1 MVVNPTGRTEAIR
14 ALKEGDVMFW
24 TSPFIN
30 LSTEMTHLQTSARR
44 LGVKVACT
52 KVLVVAEG
60 EIPEAIIKVER
71 IE

>member
-1 MVVNPTGRTEAIR
+1 MIVNPIGRTEAIR

-30 LSTEMTHLQTSARR
+30 LSTEMAHLQTSARR

-71 IE
+71 IG